1 MNEPVTPPRPAK
13 YLGLFRRKQYL
24 INPRFQFAVIL
35 FFLLMSF
42 LTALFNYLVVYQIF
56 NDFMHKG
63 KMLGLPKEHIYFK
76 FIGEQLSTFNTFYL
90 VSTALLVLMFVIG
103 GIVFS
108 NKIAGPMYRL
118 HRHLNELT
126 KTGKDLAL
134 NFRKKDFF
142 LEIPEAFN
150 NYLNSKTKRKD
161 D

>member
-1 MNEPVTPPRPAK
+1 MSEQKNPGNLPK
-13 YLGLFRRKQYL
+13 YFGLFRRKQYL

-35 FFLLMSF
+35 FFLALSF
-42 LTALFNYLVVYQIF
+42 ITAFFNYLVVYQIF
-56 NDFMHKG
+56 NEFMQKG
-63 KMLGLPKEHIYFK
+63 KALGLHKEHVYFK

-90 VSTALLVLMFVIG
+90 ISTVFLVVMFVIG

-126 KTGKDLAL
+126 KTGKDSPLR
-134 NFRKKDFF
+134 FRKKDFF

-150 NYLNSKTKRKD
+150 LYLDSKQRPKKD
-161 D
+161 